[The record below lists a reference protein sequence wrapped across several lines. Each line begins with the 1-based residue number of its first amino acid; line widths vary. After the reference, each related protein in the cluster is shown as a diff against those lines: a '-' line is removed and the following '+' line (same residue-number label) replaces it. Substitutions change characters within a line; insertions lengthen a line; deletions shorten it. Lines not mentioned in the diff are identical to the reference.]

1 MEAGCKPGLK
11 VLKPHVS
18 SAQKGTFYKN
28 TLKEVWSPRDFNK
41 ARCTVYTSW
50 SQPLVTAGEV
60 WRLPR
65 ALQVQSRAAISNSCF
80 KIFIVSCVASA
91 LSCLSFFFLKK
102 PWWVRVTSA
111 KLLRELLMW
120 GPWFQSTIPGS

>member
-28 TLKEVWSPRDFNK
+28 TLKEVWTPRDFNK

-65 ALQVQSRAAISNSCF
+65 ALQVQSRAAIRIPVLKSSLLAVWHLPF
-80 KIFIVSCVASA
+80 LV
-91 LSCLSFFFLKK
+91 CLFFF
-102 PWWVRVTSA
+102 
-111 KLLRELLMW
+111 
-120 GPWFQSTIPGS
+120 